1 MNLLG
6 IIFNSFIYG
15 NKNKMSIYPPT
26 SSFEEIFKNFACN
39 NESNEKTSSTI
50 RGKSETKISEDTI
63 LFSQLLMK
71 GFKIND
77 FININNCIKKN
88 NLKGNVKLVF
98 KNSNIDDTKKV
109 NKINNK
115 ITLRKDKLPF
125 GVKLVKTVKNFKR
138 NTVLEEPQRKLVGY
152 SNNQLLLLRKE
163 SGFLGHNVNLHK
175 TNLSKEKKRLI
186 NSEKTEDR
194 LDNFLLNVLLETR
207 EFTHKNLIKK
217 LKVSNNEG
225 YRKFSK
231 FSPIR
236 KAKRISFGR
245 ENIFKTGQSKLIS
258 KKNSLIKL
266 DNINR
271 DTSKVSNLK
280 DFHRNNNLNVKEPL
294 NSPVN
299 REVDFQVFE
308 NLLTSLGKRDNT
320 KNFVSPANVNHK
332 NKVFTSI
339 FFKKKGRNK
348 NSTANLNKIKLEGS
362 YYLKD
367 DFKNTIDII
376 QGRFNSNE
384 RKNSKEK
391 FENKSSTLNELN
403 LFSNKDLFFGVND
416 KTDIHT
422 SADQNNNL
430 YHESNSEGNLNN
442 SFTKNKELIFPRDTQ
457 LFSLNYSD
465 KNLSLKLNL
474 QGRIINLQVLTHFS
488 IYPDL
493 SSELASIIRSHG
505 FIPGKLYIKSKKV
518 NHTLTPE
525 LKDKLELKV

>member
-1 MNLLG
+1 M
-6 IIFNSFIYG
+6 
-15 NKNKMSIYPPT
+15 
-26 SSFEEIFKNFACN
+26 
-39 NESNEKTSSTI
+39 
-50 RGKSETKISEDTI
+50 
-63 LFSQLLMK
+63 
-71 GFKIND
+71 
-77 FININNCIKKN
+77 
-88 NLKGNVKLVF
+88 
-98 KNSNIDDTKKV
+98 
-109 NKINNK
+109 
-115 ITLRKDKLPF
+115 
-125 GVKLVKTVKNFKR
+125 
-138 NTVLEEPQRKLVGY
+138 
-152 SNNQLLLLRKE
+152 
-163 SGFLGHNVNLHK
+163 
-175 TNLSKEKKRLI
+175 
-186 NSEKTEDR
+186 
-194 LDNFLLNVLLETR
+194 ETR
-207 EFTHKNLIKK
+207 EFTHRNLIKK
-217 LKVSNNEG
+217 LKVSNNENYG
-225 YRKFSK
+225 KFSK
-231 FSPIR
+231 FSPVR
-236 KAKRISFGR
+236 KVKRSSFGR

-258 KKNSLIKL
+258 KKIPLIKL
-266 DNINR
+266 YNINR
-271 DTSKVSNLK
+271 DTPKVSNLN

-294 NSPVN
+294 NSSVN

-332 NKVFTSI
+332 HKVFTSI
-339 FFKKKGRNK
+339 PFKKRNK
-348 NSTANLNKIKLEGS
+348 IFSTNLNKIKFEGS

-367 DFKNTIDII
+367 NFKNAIDII

-384 RKNSKEK
+384 RKNSREK
-391 FENKSSTLNELN
+391 FENKSSTNELN
-403 LFSNKDLFFGVND
+403 LFSNKDLFFNVND

-422 SADQNNNL
+422 FADQNNNL

-474 QGRIINLQVLTHFS
+474 QGRIINLQVLTQFS